1 MKIDSVPRSGTL
13 PHPEAEAESTEQPKA
28 PEDTAQPTEPVA
40 VVAGQTAAPSRRPL
54 SRRARLALGLGLA
67 AIALLFLYVVRD
79 QVQPFIWAGVLAYVL
94 TPIVN
99 MVRRRFGLG
108 RGASVTLVM
117 AVFLGLLIWGISS
130 AVPVLQS
137 DITALSVSLS
147 GINSYLVT
155 YLPNAGTPL
164 VLGIPIPVSNII
176 HSVQTAIGDLPNM
189 MVHDVYSVA
198 SNAVSSLL
206 HVFSFAIATFYL
218 LLDAP
223 RLGRW
228 LNSRIPGRYR
238 DETVMVVNRVN
249 AVLSDFLRAE
259 AILILI
265 MGAASFLALSILGVR
280 FAVVLAPVVGFLEIF
295 PIVGPFL
302 AIAMVTIVALIGP
315 PGFGLTRVG
324 FAVVVALVF
333 FTMRQLE
340 DYLVIPRILG
350 HAVKLHPVIILFALL
365 CGASIGGILGM
376 FLAVPVTGALKV
388 LGGYL
393 YDRLVE

>member
-1 MKIDSVPRSGTL
+1 VPRSGTL
-13 PHPEAEAESTEQPKA
+13 PHPEAELSDQREA
-28 PEDTAQPTEPVA
+28 PESVA
-40 VVAGQTAAPSRRPL
+40 PPDEAVATVAAPDATPSAQPL
-54 SRRARLALGLGLA
+54 SRRTRLALGLGLA
-67 AIALLFLYVVRD
+67 AAALLFLYVVRD
-79 QVQPFIWAGVLAYVL
+79 QMQPFIWAGVLAYVL
-94 TPIVN
+94 TPVVN
-99 MVRRRFGLG
+99 IVRRRLGLG
-108 RGASVTLVM
+108 RGTSVALVM
-117 AVFLGLLIWGISS
+117 AAFLGLVGWGISV

-137 DITALSVSLS
+137 DITALTQSLS

-155 YLPNAGTPL
+155 FLPNAGTPL
-164 VLGIPIPVSNII
+164 ILGIPIPISNII
-176 HSVQTAIGDLPNM
+176 HSVQSAISDLPNM

-198 SNAVSSLL
+198 SNAISSLL

-223 RLGRW
+223 RLGHW
-228 LNSRIPGRYR
+228 LASRIPPRHR
-238 DETVMVVNRVN
+238 AETVMVVDRVN
-249 AVLSDFLRAE
+249 GVLSDYLRAE

-265 MGAASFLALSILGVR
+265 MGVASFLALSILGVR

-302 AIAMVTIVALIGP
+302 AITLVTIVALVGP
-315 PGFGLTRVG
+315 PGFGLSHVG

-333 FTMRQLE
+333 FAMRQLE
-340 DYLVIPRILG
+340 DYLVIPRVLG
-350 HAVKLHPVIILFALL
+350 HAVKLHPVIILFSLL